1 MKLLMKITIFITLA
15 ILMAVTEK
23 GIFRMAKLLDPVT
36 EIIDSKCV
44 YEVGRG
50 PGNCMT

>member
-1 MKLLMKITIFITLA
+1 MKLLMKITIFITL
-15 ILMAVTEK
+15 VTEK
-23 GIFRMAKLLDPVT
+23 GTFRMAKLLDPVT